1 MDILG
6 TGVYFAIYE
15 AFKYYGPKAA
25 DGSPLPW
32 VSVGGGGL
40 AGALSWIVVF
50 PIDVVK
56 SMVQKE
62 GLRDIPKTASHLI
75 AERFQEFGVK
85 GFYRGLSMQLVRSV
99 PVHSLNFL
107 IFEQVM
113 AFCRRDDEV

>member
-1 MDILG
+1 MDIFG

-15 AFKYYGPKAA
+15 SFKYHGPKNS

-62 GLRDIPKTASHLI
+62 GLREIPKTASVLI
-75 AERFQEFGVK
+75 SGRFQEFGIR
-85 GFYRGLSMQLVRSV
+85 GFYRGLSMQLIRSV
-99 PVHSLNFL
+99 PVHSLNFYV
-107 IFEQVM
+107 FETVVSWCKNKQ
-113 AFCRRDDEV
+113 